1 MRIFE
6 TVVILRRACK
16 TVSQPKHI
24 HNSLKLPSKPK
35 IANKLRLSQKK
46 KKFIFFPLFKKSE
59 TRNRA
64 LHLSLFR
71 NVLQFESNANF
82 LDKWV
87 MPTANTA
94 YPQVGCLV
102 HFEKSLL
109 SITFRAGGQKR
120 CKPAPPAGM
129 QETLSST
136 FWPRYDIVFSA
147 LV

>member
-16 TVSQPKHI
+16 TTSQPKHI

-87 MPTANTA
+87 SR
-94 YPQVGCLV
+94 VGKGEF
-102 HFEKSLL
+102 H
-109 SITFRAGGQKR
+109 
-120 CKPAPPAGM
+120 P
-129 QETLSST
+129 
-136 FWPRYDIVFSA
+136 
-147 LV
+147 